1 MKYFTLEQQ
10 AILILL
16 RKSLWGES
24 GSLPEELNWET
35 LDTMAK
41 QQGVLALCYGG
52 AVALKAQMPKELKQK
67 WNQQTLMGVM
77 KNQRLLA
84 AQDQLLQKLREAEI
98 PAAIL
103 KGSSVARCYPQP
115 DLRVLGDIDV
125 LVPRETLETA
135 KVIVEQLGYRFHE
148 ADHEFHLG
156 YSRPDAYVEV
166 HYNVTTLPECRGA
179 EATKAQIASFL
190 QESVAAEQQ
199 GHPFTM
205 LSSTHQALM
214 LLLHMVRHMLESG
227 IGLRQ
232 LCDWMMYLAHE
243 NPENFQADTVPV
255 LEACGLLRY
264 AKVSTAACI
273 AYLGLP
279 ETCGTWCRDVSVK
292 DALAFMENLF
302 LGGNMGRADSE
313 QIGRLLAK
321 DSMLGE
327 KKSFLK
333 MSLASLSAYI
343 QSQYPITQ
351 KHRWLVPFFWIFL
364 PIRYWIRSLL
374 GLRKK
379 KSVTQAVKNAQK
391 QRRFLEML
399 EIFQVDS
406 E

>member
-1 MKYFTLEQQ
+1 MKYFTMEQQ
-10 AILILL
+10 VLLTLL
-16 RKSLWGES
+16 RQSLWRES
-24 GSLPEELNWET
+24 DSLPEAMNWES

-41 QQGVLALCYGG
+41 QQGVLALCYDG
-52 AVALKAQMPKELKQK
+52 AVALKAQMPAQLKQK

-84 AQDQLLQKLREAEI
+84 AQDQLMGQLQQAEI

-115 DLRVLGDIDV
+115 DLRILGDIDV
-125 LVPRETLETA
+125 LIPRECLEAVKPIMT
-135 KVIVEQLGYRFHE
+135 ELGYQFHE
-148 ADHEFHLG
+148 SDHEFHLG
-156 YSRPDAYVEV
+156 YGRPDAYVEV
-166 HYNVTTLPECRGA
+166 HYNVTILPECRGA
-179 EATKAQIASFL
+179 EATKAQIANFL
-190 QESVAAEQQ
+190 RDRVAAEQQ
-199 GHPFTM
+199 DHPFAM

-243 NPENFQADTVPV
+243 DPVHFQEDTVPV

-279 ETCGTWCRDVSVK
+279 EIHGAWCKDVSGK
-292 DALAFMENLF
+292 DTLVFMENLF
-302 LGGNMGRADSE
+302 QGGNMGKADSD

-321 DSMLGE
+321 DSALGE

-343 QSQYPITQ
+343 RSQYPITQ
-351 KHRWLVPFFWIFL
+351 KHRWLVPSFWIFL

-379 KSVTQAVKNAQK
+379 KSVTQALKNAK
-391 QRRFLEML
+391 KHRNFLETL

-406 E
+406 